1 MNLISKSSEIY
12 DMVVIHH
19 CLILFLKF
27 YANEICITR
36 SMLRFE
42 KKSYNFMITK
52 FEILLSKNCNIF
64 LVPFS

>member
-1 MNLISKSSEIY
+1 MNLISKSFEIY

-27 YANEICITR
+27 YVNEICITR

-42 KKSYNFMITK
+42 KKS
-52 FEILLSKNCNIF
+52 
-64 LVPFS
+64 